1 MYIILVA
8 RCVITGVS
16 HIYDAVSALALNT
29 MCERCHICCAIQE
42 SAVRLLHLL
51 TIYRLTLLILLVI
64 HMQYIH
70 SDHQWQRTAIA
81 AFEFRSV
88 AAIQDNMDHSDQ
100 APYLAQACESNL
112 TNLSVWLRKT
122 TIAPSLSRATPSV
135 RSFCCMETRAEL
147 RMKNPCTYVCMCAR
161 IVPRGWVERDCR
173 RIRRAPP
180 AQSRPTCHIP
190 ARTNH
195 STI

>member
-1 MYIILVA
+1 MY
-8 RCVITGVS
+8 RRQS
-16 HIYDAVSALALNT
+16 HIWCGQRARSEYDVWALPYLLCHTGIRRPTFAPAHNISAYVTHTA
-29 MCERCHICCAIQE
+29 
-42 SAVRLLHLL
+42 S
-51 TIYRLTLLILLVI
+51 I
-64 HMQYIH
+64 HTQYIH

-88 AAIQDNMDHSDQ
+88 AAIQDNVDYSDQ

-147 RMKNPCTYVCMCAR
+147 RMKNPCTYVCMYVCKNCTTR
-161 IVPRGWVERDCR
+161 LGRKGL
-173 RIRRAPP
+173 
-180 AQSRPTCHIP
+180 
-190 ARTNH
+190 
-195 STI
+195 